1 MQLAE
6 QINKKWAP
14 VLDHP
19 ELPEIK
25 DAHRRAVTALCL
37 ENVEKQ
43 FAQDQQG
50 GGLLSEATPFTQMGV
65 TQTSSLGGIAGG
77 SDSSQVNIDFAD
89 PVLIS
94 MVRRAMPQLIAYD
107 ICGVQPMSG
116 PTGLIFAL
124 RARVDSQTGDEI
136 LYNEAPI
143 LSLIH
148 I

>member
-25 DAHRRAVTALCL
+25 DSHRRAVTALCL

-50 GGLLSEATPFTQMGV
+50 GGLLSEATPLTAMGLSTPDPNV
-65 TQTSSLGGIAGG
+65 GGVLGNPTHTDVA
-77 SDSSQVNIDFAD
+77 FAD

-107 ICGVQPMSG
+107 ICGV
-116 PTGLIFAL
+116 
-124 RARVDSQTGDEI
+124 
-136 LYNEAPI
+136 
-143 LSLIH
+143 
-148 I
+148 

>member
-19 ELPEIK
+19 DLPEIK

-50 GGLLSEATPFTQMGV
+50 GGLLSEATPISVMGTTTAV
-65 TQTSSLGGIAGG
+65 GSGAAGG
-77 SDSSQVNIDFAD
+77 TDAGQVGVDFAD

-94 MVRRAMPQLIAYD
+94 MDGKAIALNSDLHVDINPDLVSQLEKLLGSGAVSVEFKAMKQ
-107 ICGVQPMSG
+107 QPKY
-116 PTGLIFAL
+116 
-124 RARVDSQTGDEI
+124 E
-136 LYNEAPI
+136 EANF
-143 LSLIH
+143 
-148 I
+148 

>member
-25 DAHRRAVTALCL
+25 DSHRRAVTALCL

-50 GGLLSEATPFTQMGV
+50 GGLLSEATPLTAMGLSTPDPNV
-65 TQTSSLGGIAGG
+65 GGALGNPTHTDVA
-77 SDSSQVNIDFAD
+77 FAD

-94 MVRRAMPQLIAYD
+94 MVRRAMPFVVYNQCLDLLDLFLHYVLVQLLLM
-107 ICGVQPMSG
+107 QHRTEKKNFTM
-116 PTGLIFAL
+116 
-124 RARVDSQTGDEI
+124 
-136 LYNEAPI
+136 N
-143 LSLIH
+143 H
-148 I
+148 